1 MLKTRDILKSHLPI
15 LFFWGMLFLAVLPF
29 VEMRAS
35 DEAIIAGVARDII
48 QNHHF
53 IPAEFQFQG
62 RPCVIFPL
70 YPWLE
75 AIFSWFGE
83 PTAFTVRLPSALA
96 ALALTMLAGKMA
108 RRYKSDPA
116 GLAAAL
122 TVLTSFV
129 MIRVGY
135 RAHTETLHAMLMTGA
150 WFTWYNL
157 GPQRHRWS
165 LAWCLA
171 LACVFLDLMNVGMRC
186 VLLFYLPLLFTRMP
200 PRVQRRLLQP
210 AHLFWFLSFALIAY
224 VWLTLG
230 KQPIFGG
237 GAQAA
242 SPMTSFGD
250 EGFFH
255 HLLVFPCKVFCYLL
269 PWGLL
274 AWAPFCEAQR
284 RFEPAGSLCGFLRAV
299 VLWPSLGVWLLPGTS
314 PLLLLPMLAPVAV
327 LIGIHSEIVLHR
339 NARFF
344 HRLARWGG
352 YLAAAAM
359 LLLACGWMLVDWGTI
374 RITPAHELAPILS
387 PIALSRLAR
396 GMEILLLTV
405 AGLTLWRTRQGT
417 DAGRLAWCAFG
428 CFFTCYLGFK
438 IPLDYLLMPDRVYAA
453 KALLG
458 ALPDITENRPDNLA
472 GSEPGPA
479 TRRNNN
485 ETLTDLPHV
494 YLETT
499 EAIAEQ
505 LNGQMYYLGLPVTH
519 IQNLPAELP
528 SEQSEVWLL
537 SQKFPLYA
545 NWTWDPVS
553 PEYNLNQLRQIQVT
567 PLNPKFGSTEII
579 RGFFHGGIQC
589 TKVNYEF
596 IHTETPLPRYRPP
609 AKFRLYH
616 GSRNFAPAE

>member
-15 LFFWGMLFLAVLPF
+15 LFFWGMLFLALLPF
-29 VEMRAS
+29 IEMRAS

-53 IPAEFQFQG
+53 TPAEFQFQG

-70 YPWLE
+70 YPWLV
-75 AIFSWFGE
+75 ALCSWFGE
-83 PTAFTVRLPSALA
+83 PTAFIVRLPSALA
-96 ALALTMLAGKMA
+96 VFALTMLAGKMA
-108 RRYKSDPA
+108 RRYKNGPA

-135 RAHTETLHAMLMTGA
+135 RAHTQTLHALLMTGA
-150 WFTWYNL
+150 WFSWYNL

-171 LACVFLDLMNVGMRC
+171 LACVFLDLLNVGMRC
-186 VLLFYLPLLFTRMP
+186 VLLFYLPILFTRMP

-210 AHLFWFLSFALIAY
+210 SHLLWLLFYALIAY

-230 KQPIFGG
+230 KQPVFGG
-237 GAQAA
+237 NALAA
-242 SPMTSFGD
+242 SPMTFLSE

-255 HLLVFPCKVFCYLL
+255 HLAVFPCKVFCYLL

-274 AWAPFCEAQR
+274 VWAPFCEAQR

-299 VLWPSLGVWLLPGTS
+299 VLCPFLLAWLLPGTS
-314 PLLLLPMLAPVAV
+314 PLLLMPLLAPLAV

-359 LLLACGWMLVDWGTI
+359 FLLACGWLLVDSGTI
-374 RITPAHELAPILS
+374 RLTPSPELSSVLA

-396 GMEILLLTV
+396 AMEVLLITV

-428 CFFTCYLGFK
+428 FFFAFYIGFK

-458 ALPDITENRPDNLA
+458 TLPEATGKPPANLSGDAMVLDSSRQDGGSLADIH
-472 GSEPGPA
+472 
-479 TRRNNN
+479 
-485 ETLTDLPHV
+485 HV

-519 IQNLPAELP
+519 IQSLPAELP
-528 SEQSEVWLL
+528 AEQPEVWLL

-545 NWTWDPVS
+545 NWTWEAVS
-553 PEYNLNQLRQIQVT
+553 PPYNLNQLRQIQIT
-567 PLNPKFGSTEII
+567 PLNPKFAPTEIFK
-579 RGFFHGGIQC
+579 GFFHGGIHC
-589 TKVNYEF
+589 TKVDYEF
-596 IHTETPLPRYRPP
+596 EQIADRPARFRPP
-609 AKFRLYH
+609 AQFRLYR
-616 GSRNFAPAE
+616 GKRNPTE